1 MAPETAATEYVFV
14 VPAQI
19 DDAPDIGPGVTGGAF
34 TVMDCEE
41 AALVPQAFD
50 AVTVMLTMLKPVNT
64 FGSVTVLI
72 EFVVEMPAIPIGNVQ
87 V

>member
-1 MAPETAATEYVFV
+1 MAPETAATEYVLD
-14 VPAQI
+14 VPTQI
-19 DDAPDIGPGVTGGAF
+19 DAAPDIGPGVTGGAF

-41 AALVPQAFD
+41 APLVPQAFD
-50 AVTVMLTMLKPVNT
+50 AVTVMLTIVEPVNE